1 MELKSNDATPKRPEG
16 DRLLNA
22 TFVEMDLNEFIA
34 QIKSEESWAENDR
47 NSLTIYKSETLRL
60 VLIGLHP
67 NAELKPHKAN
77 GVINVQVLEGK
88 IDFGIADHHSILQKN
103 QMIAVQ
109 EGVMHSVK
117 ALEESFFLLSLV
129 MK

>member
-34 QIKSEESWAENDR
+34 QIKSEESWVENDR
-47 NSLTIYKSETLRL
+47 NSLTVYKSETLRL

-77 GVINVQVLEGK
+77 GVINVQGPEGK
-88 IDFGIADHHSILQKN
+88 IDFGMAEHHRILQKN